1 MHLGVHLIRLMSVLK
16 NQRICY
22 FWSYFYSLILCQVL
36 ILGRNLK
43 DNNMAIKDILSSG
56 ANVSITVTADD
67 LRVFLAEV
75 AQEVMNKEKAAEA
88 ARNADETM
96 TQKEV
101 CKFLNIS
108 KSTLWRWERDNY
120 LLPTGRMGRS
130 PQYLKSDVQR
140 IKKGA

>member
-16 NQRICY
+16 NQHICY
-22 FWSYFYSLILCQVL
+22 FRSYFYSLILCQVL

-75 AQEVMNKEKAAEA
+75 AQQLINQEKAAQA
-88 ARNADETM
+88 AKNDVEMLNQA
-96 TQKEV
+96 QV
-101 CKFLNIS
+101 CSYLGVS
-108 KSTLWRWERDNY
+108 KATVWRWEKIGY
-120 LLPTGRMGRS
+120 LRPSTRMGSR
-130 PQYLKSDVQR
+130 PMYLKSE
-140 IKKGA
+140 IEKLKKGA

>member
-1 MHLGVHLIRLMSVLK
+1 
-16 NQRICY
+16 
-22 FWSYFYSLILCQVL
+22 
-36 ILGRNLK
+36 
-43 DNNMAIKDILSSG
+43 MAIQDLLNNG
-56 ANVSITVTADD
+56 ANVSITISADD
-67 LRVFLAEV
+67 LRTFFAEV
-75 AQEVMNKEKAAEA
+75 AQQVINQEKAAQA

-101 CKFLNIS
+101 CKFLNVS

>member
-1 MHLGVHLIRLMSVLK
+1 MGM
-16 NQRICY
+16 
-22 FWSYFYSLILCQVL
+22 
-36 ILGRNLK
+36 
-43 DNNMAIKDILSSG
+43 KDILSSG

>member
-1 MHLGVHLIRLMSVLK
+1 MGM
-16 NQRICY
+16 
-22 FWSYFYSLILCQVL
+22 
-36 ILGRNLK
+36 
-43 DNNMAIKDILSSG
+43 KDILSSG

-75 AQEVMNKEKAAEA
+75 VQEVMNKEKAAQA

-101 CKFLNIS
+101 CKFLNVS

>member
-1 MHLGVHLIRLMSVLK
+1 
-16 NQRICY
+16 
-22 FWSYFYSLILCQVL
+22 
-36 ILGRNLK
+36 
-43 DNNMAIKDILSSG
+43 MAISEILSSG
-56 ANVSITVTADD
+56 ANVSITISADD
-67 LRVFLAEV
+67 LRTFFAEV

-101 CKFLNIS
+101 CKFLNVS
-108 KSTLWRWERDNY
+108 KSTLWRWERDKY